1 MSSAATIPGCWNSRD
16 RRGASPPGPQAD
28 APTHEGELLTRAIV
42 QRVRSAAVDVGD
54 ERVARIDR
62 GLVVLLGV
70 AADDRARDG
79 ERLATKIAGLRVFD
93 DERGKMALAVAD
105 IGGAILVVPQFTL
118 YGDARHG
125 RRPDFTAAATPD
137 VGRRLYDAFCG
148 VLRSKDLAV
157 EQGRFGALMRV
168 VLEADGPVTLVL
180 STDGW
185 AQSDLGRP

>member
-1 MSSAATIPGCWNSRD
+1 M
-16 RRGASPPGPQAD
+16 
-28 APTHEGELLTRAIV
+28 
-42 QRVRSAAVDVGD
+42 QRVRSAAVHVGD

-70 AADDRARDG
+70 AADDRAQDG
-79 ERLATKIAGLRVFD
+79 ERLATKVAGLRVFD
-93 DERGKMALAVAD
+93 DERGKMARAVAD
-105 IGGAILVVPQFTL
+105 IGRAILVIPQFTL

-125 RRPDFTAAATPD
+125 RRPDFTAAAPPD

-148 VLRSKDLAV
+148 VLRGKDLAV
-157 EQGRFGALMRV
+157 EQVRFGALMRV

-185 AQSDLGRP
+185 AQADLGRA

>member
-1 MSSAATIPGCWNSRD
+1 
-16 RRGASPPGPQAD
+16 
-28 APTHEGELLTRAIV
+28 V
-42 QRVRSAAVDVGD
+42 QRVRSAAVHVGD

-70 AADDRARDG
+70 AADDRAQDG
-79 ERLATKIAGLRVFD
+79 ERLAMKVAGLRVFD
-93 DERGKMALAVAD
+93 DERGKMARAVAD
-105 IGGAILVVPQFTL
+105 IGGAILVIPQFTL

-125 RRPDFTAAATPD
+125 RRPDFTAAAPPD

-148 VLRSKDLAV
+148 VLRGKDLAV

-168 VLEADGPVTLVL
+168 ALEADGPVTLVL

-185 AQSDLGRP
+185 AQADLGRA

>member
-1 MSSAATIPGCWNSRD
+1 M
-16 RRGASPPGPQAD
+16 
-28 APTHEGELLTRAIV
+28 
-42 QRVRSAAVDVGD
+42 QRVRSAAVHVGD

-70 AADDRARDG
+70 AADDRAQDG
-79 ERLATKIAGLRVFD
+79 ERLATKVAGLRVFD
-93 DERGKMALAVAD
+93 DERGKMARAVAD
-105 IGGAILVVPQFTL
+105 IGRAILVIPQFTL

-125 RRPDFTAAATPD
+125 RRPDFTAAAPPD

-148 VLRSKDLAV
+148 VLRGKDLAV

-185 AQSDLGRP
+185 AQADLGRA